1 VLRIQPTTSK
11 RLLEREP
18 AAVPGWGLV
27 PGNVMRSIED
37 PIKAL
42 EQMVELF
49 SVQEFLACWSV
60 SVPELER
67 AWSRKKGVPATHT
80 KESFKRFLGD
90 LLVEKRTA
98 PSLKAI

>member
-37 PIKAL
+37 PIKAF

-60 SVPELER
+60 FFPLLAKSLGLALLWYR
-67 AWSRKKGVPATHT
+67 NRRKWP
-80 KESFKRFLGD
+80 FKRF
-90 LLVEKRTA
+90 
-98 PSLKAI
+98 